1 MEKKRKASIFENY
14 TCQQVNMARN
24 TALQIMNAH
33 LDGSRCWQ
41 HLQEAIKKK
50 TVSFTVQSWQK
61 QMKLCVFS
69 RKGELF
75 KLSTFSFQS
84 LMLKLTK
91 KLKLRFAMFENTA
104 NIQLLYICCLRLH
117 VHPWIHQWIKL
128 IVSFT
133 VSFLY
138 YVCRLELFRW
148 CPHATRRWSVDLS
161 QFWPRT
167 QHKLKTS

>member
-1 MEKKRKASIFENY
+1 MEKKRKANIFENY

-24 TALQIMNAH
+24 TALQIMNPH
-33 LDGSRCWQ
+33 LDRSRCWQ
-41 HLQEAIKKK
+41 HLQETIKK

-61 QMKLCVFS
+61 QIKLCVSS

-117 VHPWIHQWIKL
+117 VHPWIHPWIKL

-133 VSFLY
+133 VSFLILLRSLR
-138 YVCRLELFRW
+138 VHILKQLF
-148 CPHATRRWSVDLS
+148 TSGSVNID
-161 QFWPRT
+161 
-167 QHKLKTS
+167 